1 MKPELEV
8 VSAALAADIPVLIW
22 GPPGTG
28 KTATIIA
35 LAAAAGAHLETLIG
49 STIDPTDLAR
59 PVIGSDGEVRLS
71 AAPWARRICKL
82 LDSDT
87 PVWLF
92 LDELS
97 CVPPSVQAALLRV
110 VQERVVGEVDISGCR
125 FLAAANPIDQAA
137 GGWDLAA
144 ATANRWT
151 HVDWRLDYEEWV
163 AGELG
168 GWGKSR
174 SESQS
179 TIAALVASFINHRP
193 QALLDCPTDPVMASR
208 GWPSP
213 SAWSNVIK
221 LLGAMP
227 TDSLPAQSAAGRL
240 AMIGLV
246 GEGVVREFSTW
257 VVDQD
262 LPHPSDILSGKCKLP
277 TRGDRQ
283 RAAVEG
289 VIAFALN
296 RSISSDCVLK
306 VISKTRKDVRIALG
320 KAFLQAASVAKKEIS
335 FSKEFDEM
343 IAEIRGLSTLRAK
356 AKVAYSK
363 DT

>member
-28 KTATIIA
+28 KTATITA

-125 FLAAANPIDQAA
+125 FLAAANPIEQAA
-137 GGWDLAA
+137 GGGDLAA

-151 HVDWRLDYEEWV
+151 HVGWRLDFEGGG
-163 AGELG
+163 AGGGG
-168 GWGKSR
+168 GWGRSR
-174 SESQS
+174 SEPQS
-179 TIAALVASFINHRP
+179 TIVALGASFINHRP

-213 SAWSNVIK
+213 RAWSKVIK
-221 LLGAMP
+221 HVGAMA
-227 TDSLPAQSAAGRL
+227 SERLPA
-240 AMIGLV
+240 
-246 GEGVVREFSTW
+246 
-257 VVDQD
+257 
-262 LPHPSDILSGKCKLP
+262 P
-277 TRGDRQ
+277 
-283 RAAVEG
+283 RAA
-289 VIAFALN
+289 
-296 RSISSDCVLK
+296 
-306 VISKTRKDVRIALG
+306 
-320 KAFLQAASVAKKEIS
+320 
-335 FSKEFDEM
+335 
-343 IAEIRGLSTLRAK
+343 
-356 AKVAYSK
+356 
-363 DT
+363 